1 MRLRL
6 NARTWSL
13 VRSLSLCLGLAALCV
28 LVVPLVTLVGS
39 LRADD
44 RVTVRGNYYR
54 EPSTR
59 VLAPVVNVEMDL
71 PDERFTV
78 ESEYLLDVVTSASI
92 ASGAAAVT
100 GGDFLFTE
108 MRHEG
113 TLRLRSKL
121 NEWQFGGEF
130 RYSTES
136 DYISRQFGFNVGRE
150 LLNRSIRVG
159 AVYKAVLSSVLVIRP
174 SFRDT
179 VPWIS
184 PSDPNGVD
192 GTNLL
197 QRHYFKL
204 FYGHDLH
211 RTFTVGLQ
219 LEGIYSHGPHENPY
233 RRVNGSE
240 FQAFP
245 FTNRRLAPN
254 VYFRWALPKVNWIA
268 LEGRYRFYLDD
279 WEVRSHTIDTRLHFR
294 LARHLLI
301 RLRYQ
306 YFNQTAAFF
315 ALPAAE
321 QPYPMDAQFQ
331 TSAPQLQAH
340 YHHTPGLML
349 MLELVPLA
357 QLPGMAWLEGAWIQA
372 NYNHILTFPTTGDC
386 RDYTFPYEYCR
397 VNEMGEIESKYAGAR
412 NGSLALSI
420 PF

>member
-6 NARTWSL
+6 NASRT
-13 VRSLSLCLGLAALCV
+13 RSLKLCLALAVLSALALPIV
-28 LVVPLVTLVGS
+28 ALIGAVSS

-44 RVTVRGNYYR
+44 RVTIRGNYYR

-59 VLAPVVNVEMDL
+59 VLAPVVTVEVDA
-71 PDERFTV
+71 PDERLTV
-78 ESEYLLDVVTSASI
+78 EGQYLLDVVTSASI

-100 GGDFLFTE
+100 GGDALFTE

-113 TLRLRSKL
+113 TLRLRSKIK
-121 NEWQFGGEF
+121 EWAFGGEF

-136 DYISRQFGFNVGRE
+136 DYISRQFGANVTRAF
-150 LLNRSIRVG
+150 LNRSVRLG
-159 AVYKAVLSSVLVIRP
+159 LVYKGVFSSVMVIRP

-184 PSDPNGVD
+184 PSDPNGPE

-197 QRHYFKL
+197 QTHYIKL
-204 FYGHDLH
+204 AYGHDLH
-211 RTFTVGLQ
+211 RTVTVGVQ
-219 LEGIYSHGPHENPY
+219 LEGVFSRGPHENPY

-245 FTNRRLAPN
+245 FTLNRFAPN
-254 VYFRWALPKVNWIA
+254 LYFRWALPKVNWIA
-268 LEGRYRFYLDD
+268 LEGRYRFYFDD
-279 WEVRSHTIDTRLHFR
+279 WKVRSHTFDTRLHFR

-306 YFNQTAAFF
+306 YYTQTAAFF

-321 QPYPMDAQFQ
+321 QPYPMDAIYK

-340 YHHTPGLML
+340 FHHTPGIMV
-349 MLELVPLA
+349 MFELEPLA
-357 QLPGMAWLEGAWIQA
+357 RVRGLGWLSGAWIQA
-372 NYNHILTFPTTGDC
+372 TYNHILTLPRSGNC
-386 RDYTFPYEYCR
+386 LDYTFPYSLCR
-397 VNEMGEIESKYAGAR
+397 VNEAGQIESEYAGAR